1 MNRKMLS
8 RLTFGERLHL
18 GLGGRK
24 RDRRG
29 WVLAHLRASD
39 GTWIQGEMLR
49 FGCAWFST
57 LYDKRHLV
65 DLLLQLEQSARR
77 ARHGI
82 LGHAF

>member
-8 RLTFGERLHL
+8 HLAFGKRLHL

-49 FGCAWFST
+49 FGCAGFST
-57 LYDKRHLV
+57 LTT
-65 DLLLQLEQSARR
+65 SAPRR
-77 ARHGI
+77 RAVAAGTVSSAARHGI